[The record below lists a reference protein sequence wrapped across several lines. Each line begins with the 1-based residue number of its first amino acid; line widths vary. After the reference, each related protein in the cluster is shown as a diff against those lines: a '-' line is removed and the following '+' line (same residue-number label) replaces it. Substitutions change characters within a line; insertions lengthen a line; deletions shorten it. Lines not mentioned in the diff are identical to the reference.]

1 MYVFLLTLLV
11 CSLLF
16 SFLHGLRLGEQGR
29 IIVYHGKRDVVI
41 SALIGI
47 FLLMLLITYVSED
60 EPIPPLLPLLAG
72 LIIYSYIEAHK
83 ANKSHTKA
91 YFSFSCKLGLIL
103 ALTFFSALAV
113 SSVSKSMGNAKQGR
127 RAAAAK
133 EAGVAV
139 FSAYSSQ
146 WSWKMLKSLITPRN
160 SIPNGNRPKS

>member
-1 MYVFLLTLLV
+1 MYVFLLTLII

-29 IIVYHGKRDVVI
+29 IVVYHGKRDVVLSI
-41 SALIGI
+41 FIEI
-47 FLLMLLITYVSED
+47 FLLMFFMSYVAED
-60 EPIPPLLPLLAG
+60 EPILPLLPLIGG
-72 LIIYSYIEAHK
+72 LIIYSYIEAFK

-91 YFSFSCKLGLIL
+91 YFSFSCKLGLLI
-103 ALTFFSALAV
+103 AITFFSALTV
-113 SSVSKSMGNAKQGR
+113 SSISKSMGNAKQGK
-127 RAAAAK
+127 RAAAVK